1 MIAPARSVPGATA
14 RSGQLACARPGGLAA
29 MRAASLALAVFALL
43 AGPAAARA
51 DETPARAATVPAPPP
66 AAQPI
71 PYRRDES
78 VGAMALDV
86 VGVLGVS
93 LAVGVGAL
101 VLLRRWLGRSQA
113 APGRRLRVVETV
125 RLTPKSALFL
135 VELDRRTLLIGQQG
149 DSLVVL
155 APPSPPSGASVP
167 ADPPGP
173 GNAPQAA
180 GSGAGFAGV
189 PGNDRAA

>member
-1 MIAPARSVPGATA
+1 MIAST
-14 RSGQLACARPGGLAA
+14 RPGGLAA
-29 MRAASLALAVFALL
+29 MRAASLALAALAPL
-43 AGPAAARA
+43 AGPADARA
-51 DETPARAATVPAPPP
+51 DEAPARAASVPAMSVPATPP

-86 VGVLGVS
+86 VGVLGIS

-101 VLLRRWLGRSQA
+101 VVLRRWLARSQGS
-113 APGRRLRVVETV
+113 PGRRLRVVETV

-135 VELDRRTLLIGQQG
+135 VELDRSTLLIGQQG

-155 APPSPPSGASVP
+155 APPTPPAGAS
-167 ADPPGP
+167 GP
-173 GNAPQAA
+173 GDAVVPTGASAPASGAA
-180 GSGAGFAGV
+180 GSLSGSGADRAA
-189 PGNDRAA
+189 GNDRAA